1 MGRNLKLTKEL
12 EAKFENKKKCK
23 NFPKAY
29 GPF

>member
-1 MGRNLKLTKEL
+1 MGRNLKLTKKL

-23 NFPKAY
+23 QIPKAY